1 MAGLRLRCF
10 IPPTTTE
17 PSAVRSNPPAISLE
31 WRKNS
36 EVRQSRNCRTAA
48 ARLGGERP
56 DPLLEAAVRAAF
68 LRFQE
73 SLRPDPQFIDPYS
86 SCLLSST
93 VSHHDV
99 ESKYSPNPCQY
110 RLATKF
116 IDDNLLSMLGTTE
129 DLRQIVL
136 LTDGMDTRPYRLNW
150 PRSSVIFEISPQSVF
165 NIASQKLKEAGAK
178 VSRNCILLHV
188 PLESTDLQ
196 LALCERGYNG
206 NKPSLWAIQTA
217 FPVSACAH
225 VYYPLASLDYEN
237 MSIVMLITLMT
248 AHYQFGCKRMPCS
261 KLAPMMRLEAHKYLM
276 TQDNKSKRKHS
287 MKNEGDIDSLG
298 FVRMC
303 LDINKDS
310 QLDKSGDGSFLFIAE
325 QLRFS
330 DAQMEIWRT
339 HLERIEDEGD
349 EEGFDEL

>member
-206 NKPSLWAIQTA
+206 NKPSLWAIQG
-217 FPVSACAH
+217 FPMSTTTNLIDILSLVSSSAMKGSIFLGEF
-225 VYYPLASLDYEN
+225 PTSLAVESSQIAKDN
-237 MSIVMLITLMT
+237 RQDKI
-248 AHYQFGCKRMPCS
+248 Q
-261 KLAPMMRLEAHKYLM
+261 RLLVDH
-276 TQDNKSKRKHS
+276 
-287 MKNEGDIDSLG
+287 G
-298 FVRMC
+298 FLVNATRR
-303 LDINKDS
+303 DEINKDS
-310 QLDKSGDGSFLFIAE
+310 QLDESGDGSFLFIAE

>member
-1 MAGLRLRCF
+1 MVGLRLRCF

-17 PSAVRSNPPAISLE
+17 LSAVRCNPSVISFE
-31 WRKNS
+31 WRNS
-36 EVRQSRNCRTAA
+36 EVRQPRNCRTAA

-73 SLRPDPQFIDPYS
+73 SLRPEPQFIDPYS

-99 ESKYSPNPCQY
+99 ESKYSPSPRQY

-116 IDDNLLSMLGTTE
+116 IDDNLLSMIGTTE

-150 PRSSVIFEISPQSVF
+150 PRSSVIFDISPQSVF

-178 VSRNCILLHV
+178 VSRNCISLHV

-206 NKPSLWAIQTA
+206 NKPSLWAIQGLPMSTMTNLIDILSL
-217 FPVSACAH
+217 VSSSAMKGSIFLGEL
-225 VYYPLASLDYEN
+225 PTSLAVESSQIEAKDNRRDRIQRLLVSHGFRVNATSSDYE
-237 MSIVMLITLMT
+237 S
-248 AHYQFGCKRMPCS
+248 
-261 KLAPMMRLEAHKYLM
+261 
-276 TQDNKSKRKHS
+276 D
-287 MKNEGDIDSLG
+287 
-298 FVRMC
+298 
-303 LDINKDS
+303 
-310 QLDKSGDGSFLFIAE
+310 DGSLLFIAE
-325 QLRFS
+325 QLQFS